1 MVSAGI
7 SNTIINSIDSGK
19 KVSAGEKSK
28 SSGTDFTKVLEKQS
42 DIGNS
47 IKNNDEK
54 GCKVAENDEMK
65 EIIQKHFGNS
75 EKEIVY
81 SDNEIEENIEEVTEA
96 VSSAISGIINLIAD
110 NLNLEPEKVIEAI
123 DNLGFDATDMLDTNV
138 INDIV
143 KELTGM
149 ESVMD
154 ILTDKELSEMIKN
167 IYMEIGEIEELFEKD
182 FGISKEQLTD
192 ILQNNVDLTPVT
204 DKTDDI
210 FKSEVSGQSA
220 EKIISE
226 DSNSVKNTVYNE
238 TDKDV
243 SNDVMSVNKT
253 DVENEEVEPDNS
265 SSQNNDYGKEN
276 QYMKDDNLTMTVDDN
291 VSNKTEGLKT
301 ESLKAENTKAEHQ
314 ENSAH
319 ESSGNNTINFLNGI
333 KETVVEMIAGEDN
346 GLADKIVKQIT
357 DDIRM
362 YARQDTTSLEIQLE
376 PETLGK
382 VSLTVAS
389 KSGVVTAQLVVQN
402 EVAKEAVES
411 QMATL
416 KESMNN
422 QGIKIEAI
430 EVTLASKEFEENLD
444 KHGDTS
450 EHQEQRN
457 KRNLTNEDLSD
468 FSGINISDED
478 IKEEIMKEMGNTVSY
493 TA

>member
-7 SNTIINSIDSGK
+7 SNAIINSIDSGK
-19 KVSAGEKSK
+19 KVSASEKSK

-42 DIGNS
+42 DIDNS
-47 IKNNDEK
+47 VKNNDEK

-75 EKEIVY
+75 EKEIV
-81 SDNEIEENIEEVTEA
+81 STDNEIEENIEEVTEA
-96 VSSAISGIINLIAD
+96 AASAITGIINLIAD
-110 NLNLEPEKVIEAI
+110 NLNIEPEKVIEAI
-123 DNLGFDATDMLDTNV
+123 DNLGFDAADMLDTNV
-138 INDIV
+138 INDVV

-149 ESVMD
+149 ESMMD

-192 ILQNNVDLTPVT
+192 ILDNNVDITPITEKAEDVVT
-204 DKTDDI
+204 K
-210 FKSEVSGQSA
+210 EVPGQSA
-220 EKIISE
+220 DFVISE
-226 DSNSVKNTVYNE
+226 NSDSMKTATYNE
-238 TDKDV
+238 SDKDV
-243 SNDVMSVNKT
+243 SDEVINVNNA
-253 DVENEEVEPDNS
+253 DIENEEVEQENNS
-265 SSQNNDYGKEN
+265 SQSSDYGSEN
-276 QYMKDDNLTMTVDDN
+276 KNMKNDNVIMNVNDN
-291 VSNKTEGLKT
+291 VSTKTEGLKT
-301 ESLKAENTKAEHQ
+301 ESINTESTKTET
-314 ENSAH
+314 H
-319 ESSGNNTINFLNGI
+319 ETSKHAAGNEAVNLLSGI
-333 KETVVEMIAGEDN
+333 KETVVEKIAGEDN
-346 GLADKIVKQIT
+346 GLADKIIKQIT

-362 YARQDTTSLEIQLE
+362 YARRDTTSLEIQLE

-411 QMATL
+411 QMTTL

-444 KHGDTS
+444 KHGDAS
-450 EHQEQRN
+450 EHQEQ
-457 KRNLTNEDLSD
+457 KHKKNLTNEDLAD
-468 FSGINISDED
+468 FNVINISDED

>member
-123 DNLGFDATDMLDTNV
+123 DNLGFDAADMLDTNV

-192 ILQNNVDLTPVT
+192 ILQNNDDLTPVT

-210 FKSEVSGQSA
+210 FTSEVSGQSA

-243 SNDVMSVNKT
+243 SDDVMSVNKT
-253 DVENEEVEPDNS
+253 DVENEEVEPEYN

-276 QYMKDDNLTMTVDDN
+276 QNMKNDNITMSENDN
-291 VSNKTEGLKT
+291 VSNKTESLKT
-301 ESLKAENTKAEHQ
+301 ENTKTENH
-314 ENSAH
+314 ENSTH
-319 ESSGNNTINFLNGI
+319 ESSGNNTINFLNEI
-333 KETVVEMIAGEDN
+333 KETVVEKIAGEDN
-346 GLADKIVKQIT
+346 GLADKIIKQIT